1 MRRKEG
7 GERVRTGKEKKKE
20 TKPAQSGDKG
30 NPERE
35 RERER
40 EKGRRRSVERARARG
55 EREIFGR
62 VERALPR
69 RPWSQGTG
77 AQSAAARDSPHPR
90 APERRERALGSS
102 RQFKFTRT
110 KRSKNPDKGTP

>member
-20 TKPAQSGDKG
+20 TKPAQSSDKG

-40 EKGRRRSVERARARG
+40 EKRRRRSVERARARG

-69 RPWSQGTG
+69 RPLSQGTG